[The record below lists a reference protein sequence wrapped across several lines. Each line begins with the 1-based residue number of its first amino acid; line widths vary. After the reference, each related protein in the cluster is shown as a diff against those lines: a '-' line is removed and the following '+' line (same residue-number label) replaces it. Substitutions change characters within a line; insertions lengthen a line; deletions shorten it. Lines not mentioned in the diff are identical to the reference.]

1 MAQPG
6 GSHALRDLAAQQR
19 RFDCFR
25 AEYNEVRPHEAL
37 GHCSPA
43 ELYRPSRRSL
53 PRRVPKPEYP
63 AHCIVR
69 YVCNAGTFRFKNH
82 QPFVSLTLA
91 GEPIALEGVDGRSV
105 VDLLL

>member
-1 MAQPG
+1 M
-6 GSHALRDLAAQQR
+6 L
-19 RFDCFR
+19 
-25 AEYNEVRPHEAL
+25 
-37 GHCSPA
+37 
-43 ELYRPSRRSL
+43 
-53 PRRVPKPEYP
+53 VPKPEYP

-91 GEPIALEGVDGRSV
+91 GEPIALEEVDGRSV

>member
-1 MAQPG
+1 MP
-6 GSHALRDLAAQQR
+6 
-19 RFDCFR
+19 
-25 AEYNEVRPHEAL
+25 L
-37 GHCSPA
+37 GTW
-43 ELYRPSRRSL
+43 RRSSGGL
-53 PRRVPKPEYP
+53 TAFVRSTTRCDLTRHWDTVVPRNCIGPRGVACRGGCSKPEYP

-91 GEPIALEGVDGRSV
+91 GEPIALEEVDGRSV